1 MQDRDRP
8 PVDLAGFRETMREAG
23 VEEIVDAT
31 LEIYVSEATG
41 LFEALRGAVA
51 AGDTEE
57 VRARAHSLKSSSGN
71 VWAVDLA
78 GLLNQMESAARSGD
92 MSGAAEIFE
101 WVEPEYEAVMAYLAA
116 DSGGRAP
123 SG

>member
-1 MQDRDRP
+1 MQDRENP

-31 LEIYVSEATG
+31 LEIYVSEAKG
-41 LFEALRGAVA
+41 LFEALRAAVA

-57 VRARAHSLKSSSGN
+57 VRAQAHSLKSSSGN
-71 VWAVDLA
+71 VWAADLS
-78 GLLNQMESAARSGD
+78 GLLNQMESAAQSGD
-92 MSGAAEIFE
+92 MSGAAEIFKS
-101 WVEPEYEAVMAYLAA
+101 VEPEYEAVTAYLAA

-123 SG
+123 